1 MLPDPRQSYVPR
13 IITAHTVWMRSGMS
27 DSRLP
32 IEATQDAITGTQP
45 TVSNDDLSQP
55 PALVTDPQ
63 SPVLVTEQEV
73 MFGTAAAVRP
83 RSTPITRRMIDAL
96 RVVAAAL
103 RPPPPRPH
111 YAHGAS
117 YIERA
122 RMSREMDR
130 L

>member
-1 MLPDPRQSYVPR
+1 MLDL
-13 IITAHTVWMRSGMS
+13 
-27 DSRLP
+27 RLS

-45 TVSNDDLSQP
+45 AVSNDDLSQP
-55 PALVTDPQ
+55 PAPVTKPQ

-73 MFGTAAAVRP
+73 MLGTAAAMRP
-83 RSTPITRRMIDAL
+83 RSTPIALRITGAL
-96 RVVAAAL
+96 RVVAAEL

-111 YAHGAS
+111 YAHNAR
-117 YIERA
+117 YFEDA

>member
-1 MLPDPRQSYVPR
+1 
-13 IITAHTVWMRSGMS
+13 MS
-27 DSRLP
+27 DLRPP
-32 IEATQDAITGTQP
+32 IEATQDATTGTQP

-55 PALVTDPQ
+55 PALVTEPQ
-63 SPVLVTEQEV
+63 SPVLITEQEV

-83 RSTPITRRMIDAL
+83 QSTPITRRLIDAL
-96 RVVAAAL
+96 GVVAAAL

-111 YAHGAS
+111 YAHSAPYLEG
-117 YIERA
+117 A